1 MPGDNVL
8 SDLAERTL
16 ALVDIPSE
24 SNHEAARLRVREGHG
39 RPAARPRRRRVARL
53 RPPWREAA
61 GAALG
66 PHRHGPGS
74 GQHPRPDRG
83 RRSPRPRLDRHEGRA
98 RRDDRARG
106 LGRRRGSRVRPR
118 ADLLPTRGARAER
131 EPAAGGVRGDAGGRR
146 VGARD
151 LPRADRQHAP
161 ARLPREHQRPRR
173 VRGPLGALGAAVAR
187 RQRDQARPGRVARRP
202 RARAE
207 RRRHRRAC
215 LPRGRQR
222 HADRRLRQRDQ
233 CHPGTC
239 RGDAQLPLCADPD
252 GRGGGG
258 PAARARRKR
267 ARDHP
272 GVASGARCSSL
283 AARRGA

>member
-24 SNHEAARLRVREGHG
+24 SNHEAALYEYVKSAVGLPLVHDDGESLVYARRGGKPLVLLSGHTDTV
-39 RPAARPRRRRVARL
+39 PAQ
-53 RPPWREAA
+53 
-61 GAALG
+61 GNI
-66 PHRHGPGS
+66 PG
-74 GQHPRPDRG
+74 PDRG

-118 ADLLPTRGARAER
+118 ADLLPARGARAER

-161 ARLPREHQRPRR
+161 ARLPREHQRPGR

-187 RQRDQARPGRVARRP
+187 RQRDQARPGRVARRA

-207 RRRHRRAC
+207 RRRHRRAR
-215 LPRGRQR
+215 LPRGGQR
-222 HADRRLRQRDQ
+222 HADRRLRQRDATSSRDVSRRRSTTASRRPARSRRRR
-233 CHPGTC
+233 PG
-239 RGDAQLPLCADPD
+239 CASSSGASSRSP
-252 GRGGGG
+252 R
-258 PAARARRKR
+258 RRERRRLLSARR
-267 ARDHP
+267 
-272 GVASGARCSSL
+272 SS
-283 AARRGA
+283 RS